1 MRSLNHRH
9 NIKVGEPP
17 QFINGQGLAPI
28 RSYRLGLFNMAYCGC
43 PAIAIYN
50 AQRLC
55 GKKPDLFRIG
65 ALVEVYALTLFGVFG
80 ASPWR
85 LKWVLGRLGMEN
97 ETVKDVDSFWRAL
110 DGNIAILCYKTGLK
124 WNSTWHFVAIDGR
137 ERPMLIYNRYNDLDR
152 PSPINNIDELITPK
166 QFITAY
172 VFKDGSA
179 LQEA

>member
-9 NIKVGEPP
+9 NINVGEPP
-17 QFINGQGLAPI
+17 QFINGQGLTPI

-43 PAIAIYN
+43 PAIAVYN
-50 AQRLC
+50 ALRLC

-65 ALVEVYALTLFGVFG
+65 ALVELYALTLFGVFG

-85 LKWVLGRLGMEN
+85 MKWVLDR
-97 ETVKDVDSFWRAL
+97 VDLKYEQIKSIDGLRDRL
-110 DGNIAILCYKTGLK
+110 DGNVVILCYKTGLK

-137 ERPMLIYNRYNDLDR
+137 EKPMLIYNRYNDLDR
-152 PSPINNIDELITPK
+152 PSPINSIDELITPR

-172 VFKDGSA
+172 VIVSGTA